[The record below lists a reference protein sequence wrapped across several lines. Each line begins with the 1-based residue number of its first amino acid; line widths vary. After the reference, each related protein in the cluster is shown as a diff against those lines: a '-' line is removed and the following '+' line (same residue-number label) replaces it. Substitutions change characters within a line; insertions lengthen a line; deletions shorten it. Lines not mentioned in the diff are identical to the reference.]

1 MQFKRGDKAPS
12 GPLASDVALAEG
24 FSSGEPWAF
33 AEVDAAYRKPI
44 FSFVLKRVKNREISE
59 ELTQEVLLKCYR
71 FRDSYDPAQSLPAW
85 LWTIA
90 RNALTDWFRRERP
103 GEAWAESRE
112 PLAEAEIP
120 CSRPTVEA
128 AVVLRDQRRKRLKSI
143 FKGLTRLQRRVLWL
157 RLFRHL
163 SYAEISRRLGL
174 SISAVKC
181 VVHRATRAITSLTA
195 VRPWPGS
202 EPPRLGRD
210 ARDLPE
216 PRAPSPEQSG
226 S

>member
-1 MQFKRGDKAPS
+1 MPFKRDRKVPS
-12 GPLASDVALAEG
+12 ADAALAEG

-33 AEVDAAYRKPI
+33 AKVDATYRKPI

-59 ELTQEVLLKCYR
+59 EITQDILLKSYR
-71 FRDSYDPAQSLPAW
+71 FRGSYDPSQAFPGW

-90 RNALTDWFRRERP
+90 RNALTDWFRRERSEE
-103 GEAWAESRE
+103 GAADLRQ
-112 PLAEAEIP
+112 PLAEGEVA

-128 AVVLRDQRRKRLKSI
+128 AVVLRDHRRKRLRSF

-181 VVHRATRAITSLTA
+181 VVHRATRAITASVTSS
-195 VRPWPGS
+195 WPGS
-202 EPPRLGRD
+202 EPPRL
-210 ARDLPE
+210 ARDVRDPPE
-216 PRAPSPEQSG
+216 PPAPSLGQPEN
-226 S
+226 